1 MVSHKGGLGMGQ
13 YEVGEVPHNGIYLDI
28 QVVQNLVVASIIN
41 HLYGVSVCDIIKE
54 VYHT

>member
-1 MVSHKGGLGMGQ
+1 MGQ